1 MQFDVA
7 SEPVCWERQA
17 EFLDAMDHIVVLL
30 TGAGYGKTKIL
41 VDKTIRNVCAQDN
54 WHLNYPGAVSD
65 HLKYIYAAPHDK
77 YLTARSIPAMKAQCD
92 YVEATAGHRIR
103 ARTGRSR
110 DGFFGGG
117 SDRRQEFRNG
127 VDVLFYP
134 LYDSNSAVSVDAAGV
149 SVDEATLLSH
159 PDIWLRL
166 NMRLRDP
173 RALFHQ
179 VCAVGTPEEDHFI
192 RDLLADEEGNARKGI
207 KIITASSIENP
218 ILPMTYFEQMGQQA
232 SPAFIKAQVM
242 GGWVSGL
249 GGQRFGNVFDMS
261 MVGGMPLSRNDPRA
275 QFYLGWDPGYNT
287 GAVVVFFH
295 NRPKREWWVYD
306 EFAVTGQT
314 TRSLCKKIQERGYT
328 TKNIA
333 GIGID
338 FDSRKMRSSAAHS
351 KDNDFNV
358 IYDAFGI
365 RPRYLYNRHIFNKDL
380 RTRLDVLERLMV
392 QKRLLFNRDLM
403 PRSTKSLGVINSIR
417 NFALKKIDDTEFFQD
432 VPTPESERLWKHFI
446 DAMHYALV
454 QFEEGEYKRVRPGES
469 RKRA

>member
-1 MQFDVA
+1 MRLRGGDGGTSHQSAHGEV
-7 SEPVCWERQA
+7 ERR
-17 EFLDAMDHIVVLL
+17 LL
-30 TGAGYGKTKIL
+30 
-41 VDKTIRNVCAQDN
+41 R
-54 WHLNYPGAVSD
+54 
-65 HLKYIYAAPHDK
+65 
-77 YLTARSIPAMKAQCD
+77 
-92 YVEATAGHRIR
+92 
-103 ARTGRSR
+103 
-110 DGFFGGG
+110 GG

-173 RALFHQ
+173 GLVPSGLRR
-179 VCAVGTPEEDHFI
+179 GTPEEDHFI

-218 ILPMTYFEQMGQQA
+218 TLPMTYFEQMGQQA

-261 MVGGMPLSRNDPRA
+261 MVGGMPLSRNDPGRSSTR
-275 QFYLGWDPGYNT
+275 LGSWLQHGR
-287 GAVVVFFH
+287 GRRLFH

-338 FDSRKMRSSAAHS
+338 FDSRKMRSSAAHP

-432 VPTPESERLWKHFI
+432 A
-446 DAMHYALV
+446 DA
-454 QFEEGEYKRVRPGES
+454 
-469 RKRA
+469 